1 MNRHEA
7 GKRQQNK
14 VKLGVYTLNVSPN
27 KPKKCESCGSRS
39 KVSIYVR
46 NRQGTVG
53 TVTYCTECD
62 AMCVNV
68 SEKAQFNLNWS
79 TLSRIA
85 QNLAYGG
92 V

>member
-1 MNRHEA
+1 MKRQEA
-7 GKRQQNK
+7 VQRQQNK

-62 AMCVNV
+62 AMQLNV
-68 SEKAQFNLNWS
+68 HEKVWS
-79 TLSRIA
+79 KWDLAKVYRIT

-92 V
+92 A